1 MDYAHGAIE
10 IYDSRGHHQGEFDPE
25 SGNQTKPAMTTVT
38 RQIVGYDPNTEQVAF
53 ELFIPLDKWKQV
65 SMFVKRNENDPYYIY
80 NYALDIGVTN
90 DIMGIMGQK
99 VAQNLN
105 YFLECEAD
113 D

>member
-1 MDYAHGAIE
+1 
-10 IYDSRGHHQGEFDPE
+10 
-25 SGNQTKPAMTTVT
+25 MTTVT
-38 RQIVGYDPNTEQVAF
+38 RQIVGYDPNTELVAF

-105 YFLECEAD
+105 YFLECEAAD
-113 D
+113 